1 MIQLFMVAAVMLFPG
16 MVMHYK
22 GGQSTVD
29 PASVKIEIES
39 NYGTNIYGDESS
51 DPGAAFK

>member
-1 MIQLFMVAAVMLFPG
+1 LFPG

-29 PASVKIEIES
+29 PASVKIEVEGG
-39 NYGTNIYGDESS
+39 YGGSVYGGGDAT
-51 DPGAAFK
+51 PFK